1 MADALFRRPFFN
13 FLTPKKEKKMSENTN
28 NATKMS
34 TNELEAR
41 LQKAENIRARDG
53 VVWKDKYDR
62 TNTIAS
68 ARELSDGAHVR
79 LAGRV
84 TALRWLGKLMF
95 GRIYDIDGEIQ
106 FSMSREEL
114 GEEQY
119 KFMKANV
126 DLGDFIGIDG
136 ELYHTTAGELTVR
149 VAKYDILSKA
159 LRPLPEKFHGLT
171 DMETRYRQRYLD
183 IISNEDTRN
192 TMKMRFKMLRLIREY
207 LNNSGFVEVETP
219 IMQVVASGAA
229 ARPFITHHNALDAD
243 FYLRIAPELFLKQTI
258 AAGFDRVYEL
268 GKNFRNEG
276 MDAMHLQEFT
286 MLEWYAAYWNYQDN
300 IKFSWDMVQKLL
312 MDLRGSLQ
320 IEYQGNKL
328 DFSKYE
334 EIDYTARM
342 NDLLGVDILEFK
354 DTDALKKQLV
364 EKGMFPADEL
374 EPLKS
379 VPSIVDY
386 VFKRKIR
393 DQIIQPAIVYNYPA
407 YLIPLARRNDEDNRR
422 IDIFQLIVCGAELIK
437 AYSELVDP
445 IVQRAAFEE
454 QAKNKAAGDEEA
466 FDLDEGFLRAMEH
479 GMPPI
484 SGLGLGIDRFFSIIS
499 NQPTLRDVILF
510 PIMK

>member
-1 MADALFRRPFFN
+1 
-13 FLTPKKEKKMSENTN
+13 MSENKTI
-28 NATKMS
+28 S

-53 VVWKDKYDR
+53 VVWKDKFER
-62 TNTIAS
+62 SHTIAA
-68 ARELSDGAHVR
+68 ARELPDDTAVKT
-79 LAGRV
+79 AGRV

-95 GRIYDIDGEIQ
+95 GRIYDINGEIQ

-119 KFMKANV
+119 RFMKANV
-126 DLGDFIGIDG
+126 DLGDFVGLTG
-136 ELYHTTAGELTVR
+136 VLYHTTAGELTLKVSKYEIL
-149 VAKYDILSKA
+149 AKA
-159 LRPLPEKFHGLT
+159 MRPLPEKFHGLT

-183 IISNEDTRN
+183 IIANEDTRK
-192 TMKMRFKMLRLIREY
+192 TMKMRFGMLRLIRDY
-207 LNNSGFVEVETP
+207 LNDNGFTEVETP

-229 ARPFITHHNALDAD
+229 ARPFMTHHNALDAD
-243 FYLRIAPELFLKQTI
+243 FFLRIAPELFLKQTI
-258 AAGFDRVYEL
+258 AAGFDRVFEL

-286 MLEWYAAYWNYQDN
+286 MLEWYAAYWDYKQNVE
-300 IKFSWDMVQKLL
+300 FSWAMLQKILQ
-312 MDLRGSLQ
+312 DLRGTLQ
-320 IEYQGNKL
+320 IEYQGTAL
-328 DFSKYE
+328 DFSKYQ

-342 NDLLGVDILEFK
+342 NELLGVDILEFS
-354 DTDALKKQLV
+354 DTDVLKNQLV
-364 EKGMFPADEL
+364 GKKMFSADEL

-379 VPSIVDY
+379 VPAIVDY

-393 DQIIQPAIVYNYPA
+393 DEIVQPTFVYNYPA
-407 YLIPLARRNDEDNRR
+407 YLIPLARRNNDDSRR
-422 IDIFQLIVCGAELIK
+422 IDIFQFIVCGAELIK

-454 QAKNKAAGDEEA
+454 QAANKAAGDDEA
-466 FDLDEGFLRAMEH
+466 FDVDEDFLRAMEH

-484 SGLGLGIDRFFSIIS
+484 SGLGLGIDRFFSIIAD
-499 NQPTLRDVILF
+499 QPTLRDVILF

>member
-1 MADALFRRPFFN
+1 MTDALFGVRFFS
-13 FLTPKKEKKMSENTN
+13 PHQKGKDMSENKT
-28 NATKMS
+28 MS

-53 VVWKDKYDR
+53 VVWKDKFDR
-62 TNTIAS
+62 SATIAA
-68 ARELSDGAHVR
+68 AREMADGAPVR

-114 GEEQY
+114 GEETY
-119 KFMKANV
+119 RFMKANV
-126 DLGDFIGIDG
+126 DLGDFIGITG
-136 ELYHTTAGELTVR
+136 ELYHTTAGELTVK
-149 VAKYDILSKA
+149 VSHYDILSKA

-183 IISNEDTRN
+183 IIANEDTRR
-192 TMKMRFKMLRLIREY
+192 TMKMRFRMLRLIRDY
-207 LNNSGFVEVETP
+207 LNDNGFVEVETP

-229 ARPFITHHNALDAD
+229 ARPFVTHHNALDAD

-258 AAGFDRVYEL
+258 AAGFDRVFEL

-286 MLEWYAAYWNYQDN
+286 MLEWYAAYWDFRKN
-300 IKFSWDMVQKLL
+300 IDFSWKMIQKII
-312 MDLRGSLQ
+312 MDLRGTLE
-320 IEYQGNKL
+320 IEYQGTKL
-328 DFSKYE
+328 DFSRYE

-342 NDLLGVDILEFK
+342 NELLGVDILEFK
-354 DTDALKKQLV
+354 DADVLKKNLAAA
-364 EKGMFPADEL
+364 GMFPADEL

-379 VPSIVDY
+379 VPAIVDY
-386 VFKRKIR
+386 VFKRKVR
-393 DQIIQPAIVYNYPA
+393 DQIINPAIVYNYPA
-407 YLIPLARRNDEDNRR
+407 YMIPLARRNDADGRR

-445 IVQRAAFEE
+445 IIQRAAFEE
-454 QAKNKAAGDEEA
+454 QARNKAAGDDEA
-466 FDLDEGFLRAMEH
+466 FDLDEDFLRAMEH

-484 SGLGLGIDRFFSIIS
+484 SGLGLGIDRFFSIIADA
-499 NQPTLRDVILF
+499 PTLRDVILF

>member
-1 MADALFRRPFFN
+1 
-13 FLTPKKEKKMSENTN
+13 MSE
-28 NATKMS
+28 TKTIS

-53 VVWKDKYDR
+53 VVWKDKFDR
-62 TNTIAS
+62 SATIAN
-68 ARELSDGAHVR
+68 AREMADGTAVK

-114 GEEQY
+114 GEENY

-126 DLGDFIGIDG
+126 DLGDFIGITG
-136 ELYHTTAGELTVR
+136 ELYHTTAGELTVK
-149 VAKYDILSKA
+149 VSHYDVLSKA

-183 IISNEDTRN
+183 IIANEDTRR
-192 TMKMRFKMLRLIREY
+192 TMKMRFRMMRLIRDY
-207 LNNSGFVEVETP
+207 LNNNGFVEVETP

-229 ARPFITHHNALDAD
+229 ARPFVTHHNALDAD

-258 AAGFDRVYEL
+258 AAGFDRVFEL

-286 MLEWYAAYWNYQDN
+286 MLEWYAAYWDFNKN
-300 IKFSWDMVQKLL
+300 IDFSWEMIQKII
-312 MDLRGSLQ
+312 MDLRGTLQ
-320 IEYQGNKL
+320 IEYQGTQL

-334 EIDYTARM
+334 RIDYTARM
-342 NDLLGVDILEFK
+342 NELLGVNILEFDDA
-354 DTDALKKQLV
+354 DTLKSNLV
-364 EKGMFPADEL
+364 AADMFPAQEL

-379 VPSIVDY
+379 VPAIVDY
-386 VFKRKIR
+386 VFKRKVR
-393 DQIIQPAIVYNYPA
+393 DQIINPAIVYNYPA
-407 YLIPLARRNDEDNRR
+407 YMIPLARRNDADGRR

-445 IVQRAAFEE
+445 LQQRAAFEQ
-454 QAKNKAAGDEEA
+454 QAKNKAAGDDEA
-466 FDLDEGFLRAMEH
+466 FDLDEDFLRAMEH

-484 SGLGLGIDRFFSIIS
+484 SGLGLGIDRFLSIIADA
-499 NQPTLRDVILF
+499 PTLRDVILF

>member
-1 MADALFRRPFFN
+1 
-13 FLTPKKEKKMSENTN
+13 MSENKT
-28 NATKMS
+28 MS

-53 VVWKDKYDR
+53 VVWKDKFDR
-62 TNTIAS
+62 SATIAA
-68 ARELSDGAHVR
+68 AREMADGTPVR

-114 GEEQY
+114 GEETY
-119 KFMKANV
+119 RFMKANV
-126 DLGDFIGIDG
+126 DLGDFIGITG
-136 ELYHTTAGELTVR
+136 ELYHTTAGELTVK
-149 VAKYDILSKA
+149 VSAYEILSKA

-183 IISNEDTRN
+183 IIANEDTRR
-192 TMKMRFKMLRLIREY
+192 TMKMRFRMLRLIRDY
-207 LNNSGFVEVETP
+207 LNENGFVEVETP

-229 ARPFITHHNALDAD
+229 ARPFVTHHNALDAD

-258 AAGFDRVYEL
+258 AAGFDRVFEL

-286 MLEWYAAYWNYQDN
+286 MLEWYAAYWDFHKN
-300 IKFSWDMVQKLL
+300 IDFSWKMIQKII
-312 MDLRGSLQ
+312 MDLRGTLQ
-320 IEYQGNKL
+320 IEYQGTKL
-328 DFSKYE
+328 DFSRYE

-342 NDLLGVDILEFK
+342 NELLGVDILEFK
-354 DTDALKKQLV
+354 DADVLKKNLV
-364 EKGMFPADEL
+364 AAGMFPADEL

-379 VPSIVDY
+379 VPAIVDY
-386 VFKRKIR
+386 VFKRKVR
-393 DQIIQPAIVYNYPA
+393 DRIINPAIVYNYPA
-407 YLIPLARRNDEDNRR
+407 YMIPLARRNDADGRR

-445 IVQRAAFEE
+445 IIQRAAFEE
-454 QAKNKAAGDEEA
+454 QARNKAAGDDEA
-466 FDLDEGFLRAMEH
+466 FDLDEDFLRAMEH

-484 SGLGLGIDRFFSIIS
+484 SGLGLGIDRFFSIIADA
-499 NQPTLRDVILF
+499 PTLRDVILF

>member
-1 MADALFRRPFFN
+1 
-13 FLTPKKEKKMSENTN
+13 
-28 NATKMS
+28 
-34 TNELEAR
+34 
-41 LQKAENIRARDG
+41 
-53 VVWKDKYDR
+53 
-62 TNTIAS
+62 
-68 ARELSDGAHVR
+68 
-79 LAGRV
+79 
-84 TALRWLGKLMF
+84 MF

-114 GEEQY
+114 GEENY
-119 KFMKANV
+119 KFFKSNV
-126 DLGDFIGIDG
+126 DLGDFVGLTG

-149 VAKYDILSKA
+149 VTGYEILAKA

-171 DMETRYRQRYLD
+171 DVETRYRQRYLD
-183 IISNEDTRN
+183 IISNEDTRR
-192 TMKMRFKMLRLIREY
+192 TMKMRFQMLRIIRDY
-207 LNNSGFVEVETP
+207 LNNNGFVEVETP
-219 IMQVVASGAA
+219 IMQTVASGAA
-229 ARPFITHHNALDAD
+229 ARPFVTHHNALDAD

-286 MLEWYAAYWNYQDN
+286 MLEWYAAYWNYRDN
-300 IKFSWDMVQKLL
+300 MAFSWALVQKIL
-312 MDLRGSLQ
+312 MDLRGTLQ
-320 IEYQGNKL
+320 IEYQGTKL

-342 NDLLGVDILEFK
+342 NELLGVDILEFR
-354 DTDALKKQLV
+354 DAPALKQQLV
-364 EKGMFPADEL
+364 ANGMFGADEL

-379 VPSIVDY
+379 VPAIVDY
-386 VFKRKIR
+386 VFKRKVR
-393 DQIIQPAIVYNYPA
+393 DQIIHPAMVYNYPA
-407 YLIPLARRNDEDNRR
+407 YMIPLARRNDADGRR

-454 QAKNKAAGDEEA
+454 QMANKAAGDDEA
-466 FDLDEGFLRAMEH
+466 FDLDEDFLRAMEH

-484 SGLGLGIDRFFSIIS
+484 SGLGLGIDRFFSIIADA
-499 NQPTLRDVILF
+499 PTLRDVILF

>member
-1 MADALFRRPFFN
+1 MA
-13 FLTPKKEKKMSENTN
+13 ENTGI
-28 NATKMS
+28 S

-53 VVWKDKYDR
+53 VVWKDKFDR
-62 TNTIAS
+62 SHTILQ
-68 ARELSDGAHVR
+68 ARDLSDGAEVK

-95 GRIYDIDGEIQ
+95 GRIYDIDAEIQ

-114 GEEQY
+114 GEDQY

-126 DLGDFIGIDG
+126 DLGDFIGITG
-136 ELYHTTAGELTVR
+136 QIYHTTAGELTVK
-149 VAKYDILSKA
+149 VSSYEILSKA
-159 LRPLPEKFHGLT
+159 LRPLPEKYHGLT

-183 IISNEDTRN
+183 IISNEETRR
-192 TMKMRFKMLRLIREY
+192 TMKMRFQMIRLIRDY
-207 LNNSGFVEVETP
+207 LNNNGFVEVETP
-219 IMQVVASGAA
+219 IMQNVASGAS
-229 ARPFITHHNALDAD
+229 ARPFITHHNALNAD
-243 FYLRIAPELFLKQTI
+243 FYLRIAPELFLKETI

-286 MLEWYAAYWNYQDN
+286 MLEWYAAYWDYKKN
-300 IKFSWDMVQKLL
+300 IDFSWKLVQKIL
-312 MDLRGSLQ
+312 MDLRGTLQ
-320 IEYQGNKL
+320 IEYQGTKL

-334 EIDYTARM
+334 EIDYIETM
-342 NDLLGVDILEFK
+342 NKLLGVDILEFT
-354 DTDALKKQLV
+354 DTDALRKQLV
-364 EKGMFPADEL
+364 EQGMFPESEL
-374 EPLKS
+374 EDLKS
-379 VPSIVDY
+379 VPAIVDY
-386 VFKRKIR
+386 VFKHKVREN
-393 DQIIQPAIVYNYPA
+393 IINPAVVYNYPA
-407 YLIPLARRNDEDNRR
+407 YMIPLARRNDKDSRR
-422 IDIFQLIVCGAELIK
+422 IDVFQLIACGAELLK

-454 QAKNKAAGDEEA
+454 QARNKEAGDEEA
-466 FDLDEGFLRAMEH
+466 VALDEDFLLAMEH

-484 SGLGLGIDRFFSIIS
+484 SGLGLGIDRFFSIVS

>member
-1 MADALFRRPFFN
+1 
-13 FLTPKKEKKMSENTN
+13 MSENTN
-28 NATKMS
+28 NAIS
-34 TNELEAR
+34 TNELQAR
-41 LQKAENIRARDG
+41 LQKVENIRARDG
-53 VVWKDKYDR
+53 IVWKDKFDR
-62 TNTIAS
+62 THTIAD
-68 ARELSDGAHVR
+68 ARTLADDAPVK

-119 KFMKANV
+119 KFMKSNV
-126 DLGDFIGIDG
+126 DLGDFIGITG
-136 ELYHTTAGELTVR
+136 VLYHTTAGELTVR
-149 VAKYDILSKA
+149 VSGYEILAKA

-183 IISNEDTRN
+183 IIANADTRRV
-192 TMKMRFKMLRLIREY
+192 MKMRFQMLREIREY
-207 LNNSGFVEVETP
+207 LNNNGFIEVETP

-286 MLEWYAAYWNYQDN
+286 MLEWYAAYWDYKRN
-300 IKFSWDMVQKLL
+300 IDFSWCMIQELL
-312 MDLRGSLQ
+312 MKLRGTLQ
-320 IEYQGNKL
+320 IEYQGTSL

-342 NDLLGVDILEFK
+342 NELLGVDILEFR
-354 DTDALKKQLV
+354 DTDALKAQLV
-364 EKGMFPADEL
+364 SAGMFPADEL

-379 VPSIVDY
+379 VPAIVDY

-393 DQIIQPAIVYNYPA
+393 DQIVQPAIVHNYPA
-407 YLIPLARRNDEDNRR
+407 YLIPLARRNNDDSRR
-422 IDIFQLIVCGAELIK
+422 IDIFQLIICGAEIIK

-454 QAKNKAAGDEEA
+454 QAANKAAGDDEA
-466 FDLDEGFLRAMEH
+466 FDLDEDFLRAMEH

-484 SGLGLGIDRFFSIIS
+484 SGLGLGIDRFFSIIADA
-499 NQPTLRDVILF
+499 PTLRDVILY

>member
-1 MADALFRRPFFN
+1 
-13 FLTPKKEKKMSENTN
+13 MSENKT
-28 NATKMS
+28 MS

-53 VVWKDKYDR
+53 VVWKDKFDR
-62 TNTIAS
+62 SATIAA
-68 ARELSDGAHVR
+68 AREMPDDASVK

-106 FSMSREEL
+106 FSMSREEI

-126 DLGDFIGIDG
+126 DLGDFIGITG
-136 ELYHTTAGELTVR
+136 TLYHTTAGELTVK
-149 VAKYDILSKA
+149 VSGYDILSKA

-183 IISNEDTRN
+183 IISNEDTRR
-192 TMKMRFKMLRLIREY
+192 TMKMRFRMLRLIRDY
-207 LNNSGFVEVETP
+207 LNENGFVEVETP

-286 MLEWYAAYWNYQDN
+286 MLEWYAAYWDFHKN
-300 IKFSWDMVQKLL
+300 IDFSWNMIQKII
-312 MDLRGSLQ
+312 MDLRGTLQ
-320 IEYQGNKL
+320 IEYQGTKL

-334 EIDYTARM
+334 KIDYTARM
-342 NDLLGVDILEFK
+342 NELLGVDILEF
-354 DTDALKKQLV
+354 DDANTLKANLV
-364 EKGMFPADEL
+364 AAGMFPADEL
-374 EPLKS
+374 DPLKS
-379 VPSIVDY
+379 VPAIVDY
-386 VFKRKIR
+386 VFKRKVR
-393 DQIIQPAIVYNYPA
+393 DQIINPAVVYNYPA
-407 YLIPLARRNDEDNRR
+407 YMIALARRNDADGRR

-445 IVQRAAFEE
+445 IVQREAFEQ
-454 QAKNKAAGDEEA
+454 QARNKAAGDDEA
-466 FDLDEGFLRAMEH
+466 FDLDEDFLRAMEH

-484 SGLGLGIDRFFSIIS
+484 SGLGLGIDRFFSIIADA
-499 NQPTLRDVILF
+499 PTLRDVILF

>member
-1 MADALFRRPFFN
+1 
-13 FLTPKKEKKMSENTN
+13 MSENTSI
-28 NATKMS
+28 S
-34 TNELEAR
+34 TNELTAR

-53 VVWKDKYDR
+53 VVWKDKFDR
-62 TNTIAS
+62 THTIVA
-68 ARELSDGAHVR
+68 ARELADGTPVR

-84 TALRWLGKLMF
+84 TAQRWLGKLMF

-114 GEEQY
+114 GEENY
-119 KFMKANV
+119 KFFKSNV
-126 DLGDFIGIDG
+126 DLGDFVGLTG

-149 VAKYDILSKA
+149 VTGYEILAKA

-171 DMETRYRQRYLD
+171 DVETRYRQRYLD
-183 IISNEDTRN
+183 IISNEDTRR
-192 TMKMRFKMLRLIREY
+192 TMKMRFQMLRIIRDY
-207 LNNSGFVEVETP
+207 LNNNGFVEVETP
-219 IMQVVASGAA
+219 IMQTVASGAA
-229 ARPFITHHNALDAD
+229 ARPFVTHHNALDAD

-286 MLEWYAAYWNYQDN
+286 MLEWYAAYWNYRDN
-300 IKFSWDMVQKLL
+300 MAFSWALVQKIL
-312 MDLRGSLQ
+312 MDLRGTLQ
-320 IEYQGNKL
+320 IEYQGTKL

-342 NDLLGVDILEFK
+342 NELLGVDILEFR
-354 DTDALKKQLV
+354 DAPALKQQLV
-364 EKGMFPADEL
+364 ANGMFGADEL

-379 VPSIVDY
+379 VPAIVDY
-386 VFKRKIR
+386 VFKRKVR
-393 DQIIQPAIVYNYPA
+393 DQIIHPAMVYNYPA
-407 YLIPLARRNDEDNRR
+407 YMIPLARRNDADGRR
-422 IDIFQLIVCGAELIK
+422 FVIFLLIVCGAELIK

-454 QAKNKAAGDEEA
+454 QMANKAAGDDEA
-466 FDLDEGFLRAMEH
+466 FDLDEDFLRAMEH

-484 SGLGLGIDRFFSIIS
+484 SGLGLGIDRFFSIIADA
-499 NQPTLRDVILF
+499 PTLRDVILF

>member
-1 MADALFRRPFFN
+1 
-13 FLTPKKEKKMSENTN
+13 MSENTPN
-28 NATKMS
+28 TQIS
-34 TNELEAR
+34 TNELTAR
-41 LQKAENIRARDG
+41 LQKAENIRTRDG
-53 VVWKDKYDR
+53 VVWKAKFDR
-62 TNTIAS
+62 THTIAD
-68 ARELSDGAHVR
+68 ARELSDETPVR

-114 GEEQY
+114 GEENY

-126 DLGDFIGIDG
+126 DLGDFIGITG
-136 ELYHTTAGELTVR
+136 ILYHTTAGELTVR
-149 VAKYDILSKA
+149 VSGYEILSKA
-159 LRPLPEKFHGLT
+159 LRPLPEKYHGLT

-183 IISNEDTRN
+183 IIANEETRN
-192 TMKMRFKMLRLIREY
+192 TMKMRFRMMRLIRDY
-207 LNNSGFVEVETP
+207 LNDNGFTEVETP

-258 AAGFDRVYEL
+258 AAGFDRVFEM

-286 MLEWYAAYWNYQDN
+286 MLEWYAAYWDYPRN
-300 IKFSWDMVQKLL
+300 IEFSWNMIQKIV

-320 IEYQGNKL
+320 IEYQGTKL
-328 DFSKYE
+328 DFSKYD

-342 NDLLGVDILEFK
+342 NELLGVDILEFR
-354 DTDALKKQLV
+354 DTDALKSQLV
-364 EKGMFPADEL
+364 DAGMFPADEL

-379 VPSIVDY
+379 VPAIVDY

-393 DQIIQPAIVYNYPA
+393 DQIVQPTVVYNYPA
-407 YLIPLARRNDEDNRR
+407 YLIPLARRNDADNRR
-422 IDIFQLIVCGAELIK
+422 IDIFQLIICGAELIK

-445 IVQRAAFEE
+445 IAQRAAFEE
-454 QAKNKAAGDEEA
+454 QAANKAAGDDEA
-466 FDLDEGFLRAMEH
+466 FDLDEDFLRAMEH

-484 SGLGLGIDRFFSIIS
+484 SGLGLGIDRFFAIVAD
-499 NQPTLRDVILF
+499 QPTLRDVILF

>member
-1 MADALFRRPFFN
+1 MA
-13 FLTPKKEKKMSENTN
+13 ENT
-28 NATKMS
+28 TIS

-53 VVWKDKYDR
+53 IVWKDSFDR
-62 TNTIAS
+62 SHTIIA
-68 ARELSDGAHVR
+68 ARDLSDGSAVR

-114 GEEQY
+114 GEDQY
-119 KFMKANV
+119 KFMKSNV
-126 DLGDFIGIDG
+126 DLGDFIGITG

-149 VAKYDILSKA
+149 VSSYDILSKA

-183 IISNEDTRN
+183 IIANEDTRR
-192 TMKMRFKMLRLIREY
+192 TMKMRFQMLRLIRDY
-207 LNNSGFVEVETP
+207 LNNNGFIEVETP

-286 MLEWYAAYWNYQDN
+286 MLEWYAAYWDYKRN
-300 IKFSWDMVQKLL
+300 IEFSWAMIQQIIMK
-312 MDLRGSLQ
+312 LRGTLE
-320 IEYQGNKL
+320 IEYQGQKL
-328 DFSKYE
+328 DFSKYT

-342 NDLLGVDILEFK
+342 NELLGVDILEFT
-354 DTDALKKQLV
+354 DTDALKSQLV
-364 EKGMFPADEL
+364 SAGMFPADEL

-379 VPSIVDY
+379 VPAIVDY
-386 VFKRKIR
+386 VFKRKVR
-393 DQIIQPAIVYNYPA
+393 DQIINPAIVYNYPA
-407 YLIPLARRNDEDNRR
+407 YMIPLARRNDADDRR

-445 IVQRAAFEE
+445 IVQRAAFAE

-466 FDLDEGFLRAMEH
+466 FDLDEDFLRAMEH

-484 SGLGLGIDRFFSIIS
+484 SGLGLGIDRFFSIIAD
-499 NQPTLRDVILF
+499 QPTLRDVILF

>member
-1 MADALFRRPFFN
+1 
-13 FLTPKKEKKMSENTN
+13 MSENTSI
-28 NATKMS
+28 S
-34 TNELEAR
+34 TNELTAR

-53 VVWKDKYDR
+53 VVWKDKFDR
-62 TNTIAS
+62 THTIVA
-68 ARELSDGAHVR
+68 ARELADGTSVR

-84 TALRWLGKLMF
+84 TAQRWLGKLMF

-114 GEEQY
+114 GEENY
-119 KFMKANV
+119 KFFKSNV
-126 DLGDFIGIDG
+126 DLGDFVGLTG

-149 VAKYDILSKA
+149 VTGYEILAKA

-171 DMETRYRQRYLD
+171 DVETRYRQRYLD
-183 IISNEDTRN
+183 IISNEDTRR
-192 TMKMRFKMLRLIREY
+192 TMKMRFQMLRIIRDY
-207 LNNSGFVEVETP
+207 LNNNGFVEVETP
-219 IMQVVASGAA
+219 IMQTVASGAA
-229 ARPFITHHNALDAD
+229 ARPFVTHHNALDAD

-286 MLEWYAAYWNYQDN
+286 MLEWYAAYWSYRDN
-300 IKFSWDMVQKLL
+300 MAFSWALVQKIL
-312 MDLRGSLQ
+312 MDLRGTLQ
-320 IEYQGNKL
+320 IEYQGTKL

-342 NDLLGVDILEFK
+342 NELLGVDILEFR
-354 DTDALKKQLV
+354 DAPALKQQLV
-364 EKGMFPADEL
+364 ANGMFGADEL

-379 VPSIVDY
+379 VPAIVDY
-386 VFKRKIR
+386 VFKRKVR
-393 DQIIQPAIVYNYPA
+393 DQIIHPAMVYNYPA
-407 YLIPLARRNDEDNRR
+407 YMIPLARRNDADGRR

-454 QAKNKAAGDEEA
+454 QMANKAAGDDEA
-466 FDLDEGFLRAMEH
+466 FDLDEDFLRAMEH

-484 SGLGLGIDRFFSIIS
+484 SGLGLGIDRFFSIIADA
-499 NQPTLRDVILF
+499 PTLRDVILF

>member
-1 MADALFRRPFFN
+1 
-13 FLTPKKEKKMSENTN
+13 MSENKTI
-28 NATKMS
+28 S

-53 VVWKDKYDR
+53 IVWKDKFDR
-62 TNTIAS
+62 THTIAD
-68 ARELSDGAHVR
+68 ARTLTDGASVKI
-79 LAGRV
+79 AGRV

-114 GEEQY
+114 GEDNY

-126 DLGDFIGIDG
+126 DLGDFIGISG
-136 ELYHTTAGELTVR
+136 EIYHTTAGELTVR
-149 VAKYDILSKA
+149 VSHYDILSKA

-183 IISNEDTRN
+183 IIANENTRN
-192 TMKMRFKMLRLIREY
+192 TMKMRFRMLRLIREY
-207 LNNSGFVEVETP
+207 LNKNGFTEVETP

-286 MLEWYAAYWNYQDN
+286 MLEWYAAYWDYHRN
-300 IKFSWDMVQKLL
+300 IDFSWKMIQQII
-312 MDLRGSLQ
+312 MDLRGTLQ
-320 IEYQGNKL
+320 IEYQGQKL

-334 EIDYTARM
+334 TIDYTARM
-342 NDLLGVDILEFK
+342 NELLGVDILEFR
-354 DTDALKKQLV
+354 DTDALKRDLV
-364 EKGMFPADEL
+364 KRKMFDADEL

-393 DQIIQPAIVYNYPA
+393 DKIIQPAIVCNYPA
-407 YLIPLARRNDEDNRR
+407 YLIPLARRNDADDRR

-454 QAKNKAAGDEEA
+454 QARNKAAGDEEA
-466 FDLDEGFLRAMEH
+466 FDVDEDFLRAMEH

-484 SGLGLGIDRFFSIIS
+484 SGLGLGIDRFFSIIADA
-499 NQPTLRDVILF
+499 PTLRDVILF

>member
-1 MADALFRRPFFN
+1 
-13 FLTPKKEKKMSENTN
+13 MSENKT
-28 NATKMS
+28 MS

-53 VVWKDKYDR
+53 VVWKDKFDR
-62 TNTIAS
+62 SATIA
-68 ARELSDGAHVR
+68 AAHEMPDDASVK

-106 FSMSREEL
+106 FSMSREEI

-126 DLGDFIGIDG
+126 DLGDFIGITG
-136 ELYHTTAGELTVR
+136 TLYHTTAGELTVK
-149 VAKYDILSKA
+149 VSGYDILSKA

-183 IISNEDTRN
+183 IISNEDTRR
-192 TMKMRFKMLRLIREY
+192 TMKMRFRMLRLIRDY
-207 LNNSGFVEVETP
+207 LNENGFVEVETP

-286 MLEWYAAYWNYQDN
+286 MLEWYAAYWDFHKN
-300 IKFSWDMVQKLL
+300 IDFSWNMIQKII
-312 MDLRGSLQ
+312 MDLRGTLQ
-320 IEYQGNKL
+320 IEYQGTKL

-334 EIDYTARM
+334 KIDYTARM
-342 NDLLGVDILEFK
+342 NELLGVDILEF
-354 DTDALKKQLV
+354 DDANTLKANLV
-364 EKGMFPADEL
+364 AAGMFPADEL
-374 EPLKS
+374 DPLKS
-379 VPSIVDY
+379 VPAIVDY
-386 VFKRKIR
+386 VFKRKVR
-393 DQIIQPAIVYNYPA
+393 DQIINPAVVYNYPA
-407 YLIPLARRNDEDNRR
+407 YMIALARRNDADGRR

-445 IVQRAAFEE
+445 IVQREAFEQ
-454 QAKNKAAGDEEA
+454 QARNKAAGDDEA
-466 FDLDEGFLRAMEH
+466 FDLDEDFLRAMEH

-484 SGLGLGIDRFFSIIS
+484 SGLGLGIDRFFSIIADA
-499 NQPTLRDVILF
+499 PTLRDVILF

>member
-1 MADALFRRPFFN
+1 
-13 FLTPKKEKKMSENTN
+13 MSENKT
-28 NATKMS
+28 MS

-53 VVWKDKYDR
+53 VVWKDKFDR
-62 TNTIAS
+62 SATIAA
-68 ARELSDGAHVR
+68 AREMPDDASVK

-106 FSMSREEL
+106 FSMSREEI

-126 DLGDFIGIDG
+126 DLGDFIGITG
-136 ELYHTTAGELTVR
+136 TLYHTTAGELTVK
-149 VAKYDILSKA
+149 VSGYDILSKA

-183 IISNEDTRN
+183 IISNEDTRR
-192 TMKMRFKMLRLIREY
+192 TMKMRFRMLRLIRDY
-207 LNNSGFVEVETP
+207 LNENGFVEVETP

-286 MLEWYAAYWNYQDN
+286 MLEWYAAYWDFHKN
-300 IKFSWDMVQKLL
+300 IDFSWNMIQKII
-312 MDLRGSLQ
+312 MDLRGTLQ
-320 IEYQGNKL
+320 IEYQGTKL

-334 EIDYTARM
+334 KIDYTARM
-342 NDLLGVDILEFK
+342 NELLGVDILEF
-354 DTDALKKQLV
+354 DDANTLKSNLV
-364 EKGMFPADEL
+364 AAGMFPADEL

-379 VPSIVDY
+379 VPAIVDY
-386 VFKRKIR
+386 VFKRKVR
-393 DQIIQPAIVYNYPA
+393 DQIINPAVVYNYPA
-407 YLIPLARRNDEDNRR
+407 YMIPLARRNDADGRR

-445 IVQRAAFEE
+445 IVQREAFEQ
-454 QAKNKAAGDEEA
+454 QARNKAAGDDEA
-466 FDLDEGFLRAMEH
+466 FDLDEDFLRAMEH

-484 SGLGLGIDRFFSIIS
+484 SGLGLGIDRFFSIIADA
-499 NQPTLRDVILF
+499 PTLRDVILF

>member
-1 MADALFRRPFFN
+1 
-13 FLTPKKEKKMSENTN
+13 MSENKT
-28 NATKMS
+28 MS

-53 VVWKDKYDR
+53 VVWKDKFDR
-62 TNTIAS
+62 SATIAA
-68 ARELSDGAHVR
+68 AREMADGTPVR

-114 GEEQY
+114 GEETY
-119 KFMKANV
+119 RFMKANV
-126 DLGDFIGIDG
+126 DLGDFIGITG
-136 ELYHTTAGELTVR
+136 ELYHTTAGELTVK
-149 VAKYDILSKA
+149 VSEYEILSKS

-183 IISNEDTRN
+183 IISNEDTRR
-192 TMKMRFKMLRLIREY
+192 TMKMRFRMLRLIRDY
-207 LNNSGFVEVETP
+207 LNENGFVEVETP

-229 ARPFITHHNALDAD
+229 ARPFVTHHNALDAD

-258 AAGFDRVYEL
+258 AAGFDRVFEL

-286 MLEWYAAYWNYQDN
+286 MLEWYAAYWDFHKN
-300 IKFSWDMVQKLL
+300 IDFSWAMIQKII
-312 MDLRGSLQ
+312 MDLRGTLQ
-320 IEYQGNKL
+320 IEYQGTKL
-328 DFSKYE
+328 DFSRYE

-342 NDLLGVDILEFK
+342 NELLGVDILEFK
-354 DTDALKKQLV
+354 DADVLKKNLAAA
-364 EKGMFPADEL
+364 GMFPADEL

-379 VPSIVDY
+379 VPAIVDY
-386 VFKRKIR
+386 VFKRKVR
-393 DQIIQPAIVYNYPA
+393 DQIVNPAIVYNYPA
-407 YLIPLARRNDEDNRR
+407 YMIPLARRNDADGRR

-445 IVQRAAFEE
+445 IIQRAAFEE
-454 QAKNKAAGDEEA
+454 QARNKAAGDDEA
-466 FDLDEGFLRAMEH
+466 FDLDEDFLRAMEH

-484 SGLGLGIDRFFSIIS
+484 SGLGLGIDRFFSIIADA
-499 NQPTLRDVILF
+499 PTLRDVILF

>member
-1 MADALFRRPFFN
+1 
-13 FLTPKKEKKMSENTN
+13 MSENKT
-28 NATKMS
+28 MS

-53 VVWKDKYDR
+53 VVWKDKFDR
-62 TNTIAS
+62 SATIAA
-68 ARELSDGAHVR
+68 AREMTDGATVR

-106 FSMSREEL
+106 FSMSREEV
-114 GEEQY
+114 GEENY

-126 DLGDFIGIDG
+126 DLGDFVGISG
-136 ELYHTTAGELTVR
+136 ELYHSTAGELTVR
-149 VAKYDILSKA
+149 VAKYEILSKA

-171 DMETRYRQRYLD
+171 DTETRYRQRYLD
-183 IISNEDTRN
+183 IISNEDTRR
-192 TMKMRFKMLRLIREY
+192 TMKMRFRMLRLIRDY
-207 LNNSGFVEVETP
+207 LNANDFVEVETP

-286 MLEWYAAYWNYQDN
+286 MLEWYAAYWDFNRN
-300 IKFSWDMVQKLL
+300 IDFSWKLIQKII
-312 MDLRGSLQ
+312 MDLRGTLQ
-320 IEYQGNKL
+320 IEYQGAHL

-334 EIDYTARM
+334 KIDYTARM
-342 NDLLGVDILEFK
+342 NDLLGVDILEFN
-354 DTDALKKQLV
+354 DADVLKKNLATA
-364 EKGMFPADEL
+364 GMFLAAEL

-379 VPSIVDY
+379 VPAIVDY
-386 VFKRKIR
+386 VFKHKVR
-393 DQIIQPAIVYNYPA
+393 DQIINPAIVYNYPA
-407 YLIPLARRNDEDNRR
+407 YMIPLARRNDADNRR
-422 IDIFQLIVCGAELIK
+422 IDIFQLIVCGAEIIK

-466 FDLDEGFLRAMEH
+466 FDLDEDFLRAMEH

-484 SGLGLGIDRFFSIIS
+484 SGLGLGIDRFFSIIADA
-499 NQPTLRDVILF
+499 PTLRDVILF
-510 PIMK
+510 PVMK